1 MKYVII
7 ITFILLFIIFL
18 MDKSADRMLMVIGI
32 VGIITGVFNIL
43 IGLISKYLLVNNI
56 KEINVLGVSNYIMDR
71 FMRNGF
77 RFMIVG
83 ILSLI
88 VLEVLKK
95 VYTKKIA
102 SW

>member
-1 MKYVII
+1 M
-7 ITFILLFIIFL
+7 
-18 MDKSADRMLMVIGI
+18 
-32 VGIITGVFNIL
+32 
-43 IGLISKYLLVNNI
+43 IGLIAKYLLVNNI

-102 SW
+102 S

>member
-102 SW
+102 S

>member
-1 MKYVII
+1 MKYIII

-18 MDKSADRMLMVIGI
+18 MDKSADRMLTVIGI

-43 IGLISKYLLVNNI
+43 IGLIVKYLLVNNI

>member
-1 MKYVII
+1 
-7 ITFILLFIIFL
+7 
-18 MDKSADRMLMVIGI
+18 MDKSADRMLTVIGI

-43 IGLISKYLLVNNI
+43 IGLIAKYLLVNNI
-56 KEINVLGVSNYIMDR
+56 KEINVLGVSNYI
-71 FMRNGF
+71 MRNGF

-102 SW
+102 S

>member
-1 MKYVII
+1 
-7 ITFILLFIIFL
+7 
-18 MDKSADRMLMVIGI
+18 MDKSADRMLTVIGI

-43 IGLISKYLLVNNI
+43 IGFIAKYLLVNNI

-102 SW
+102 S

>member
-1 MKYVII
+1 MKYIII

-18 MDKSADRMLMVIGI
+18 MDKSADRMLTVIGI

-43 IGLISKYLLVNNI
+43 IGLIAKYLLVNNI

-102 SW
+102 R

>member
-1 MKYVII
+1 MKYIII

-18 MDKSADRMLMVIGI
+18 MDKSADRMLTVIGI

-43 IGLISKYLLVNNI
+43 IGLISKYLLVNKI

>member
-1 MKYVII
+1 MKYIII

-18 MDKSADRMLMVIGI
+18 MDKSADRMLTVIGI
-32 VGIITGVFNIL
+32 VGIITGVFNIV
-43 IGLISKYLLVNNI
+43 IGLISKYLLVNKI

>member
-88 VLEVLKK
+88 ILEVLKK

-102 SW
+102 S

>member
-1 MKYVII
+1 MKYIII

-18 MDKSADRMLMVIGI
+18 MDKSADRMLTVIGI

-43 IGLISKYLLVNNI
+43 IGLIVKYLLVNNI

-102 SW
+102 S

>member
-1 MKYVII
+1 MKYIII

-18 MDKSADRMLMVIGI
+18 MDKSADRMLTVIGI

-88 VLEVLKK
+88 ILEVLKK

-102 SW
+102 S